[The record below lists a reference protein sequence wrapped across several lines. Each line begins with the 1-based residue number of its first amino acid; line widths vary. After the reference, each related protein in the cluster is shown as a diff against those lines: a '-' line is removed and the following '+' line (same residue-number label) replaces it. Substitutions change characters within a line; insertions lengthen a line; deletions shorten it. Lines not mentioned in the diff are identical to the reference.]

1 MTAAIVTLVF
11 LFVLAAVVGP
21 PVLGLVRLIVQV
33 VMGLAAFAYRVLSG
47 MFVIGGY
54 VVALVLWGIWLCV
67 DRRGALEAY
76 RTYPRAIGLRD

>member
-1 MTAAIVTLVF
+1 MTAAIVTLIV
-11 LFVLAAVVGP
+11 LIMLAAVVGP
-21 PVLGLVRLIVQV
+21 PVLGLVQLIVRV

-76 RTYPRAIGLRD
+76 RAYPGAAGLRD